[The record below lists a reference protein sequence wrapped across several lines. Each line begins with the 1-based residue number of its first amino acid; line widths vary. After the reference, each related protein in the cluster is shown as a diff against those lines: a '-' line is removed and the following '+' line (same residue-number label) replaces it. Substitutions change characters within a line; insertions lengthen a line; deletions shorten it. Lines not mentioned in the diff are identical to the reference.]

1 MLSIAMTTY
10 NGSKYLQKQLDSILN
25 QSYSDFELVICD
37 DCSIDDTF
45 EILKIYEKRDSRIKI
60 FKNNENIGFSKNFE
74 KTISLCKFDYIA
86 LADQDDIWKENH
98 LELLLSN
105 LNDSSASVGNA
116 DIMNSFDEISCDLLS
131 NRDLYFVD
139 GNSKEKLFRIL
150 CYGNP
155 FQGTSSLYRKELF
168 KYAFPIP
175 DDVEYHDAWF
185 SAVACCLKGL
195 NYSFDVV
202 THYRI
207 HGRNASG
214 EHKINFFRQV
224 GITLKRK
231 TWETDRIIFCD
242 ELLTRIPNISKEI
255 KNIILISKYFH
266 ENRINGNRLKTII
279 FILKNYKKIYATDN
293 YKKAFSRCM
302 GILLKG

>member
-150 CYGNP
+150 C
-155 FQGTSSLYRKELF
+155 F
-168 KYAFPIP
+168 A
-175 DDVEYHDAWF
+175 
-185 SAVACCLKGL
+185 
-195 NYSFDVV
+195 
-202 THYRI
+202 
-207 HGRNASG
+207 
-214 EHKINFFRQV
+214 
-224 GITLKRK
+224 
-231 TWETDRIIFCD
+231 
-242 ELLTRIPNISKEI
+242 
-255 KNIILISKYFH
+255 
-266 ENRINGNRLKTII
+266 
-279 FILKNYKKIYATDN
+279 
-293 YKKAFSRCM
+293 
-302 GILLKG
+302 